1 MYNIV
6 QEYLYFHGT
15 RTQKV
20 LLIVTVGGGIWSK
33 GDTILFQD
41 FLFNTPF
48 EWFIPNFPV
57 SPAVELRVRT
67 ELKLGRLYFAT
78 LRTYR

>member
-20 LLIVTVGGGIWSK
+20 LLIVTVGRGIWSK
-33 GDTILFQD
+33 GDIILFQD
-41 FLFNTPF
+41 FLFKHPF
-48 EWFIPNFPV
+48 WMIYISEC
-57 SPAVELRVRT
+57 
-67 ELKLGRLYFAT
+67 
-78 LRTYR
+78 

>member
-41 FLFNTPF
+41 FLFKHPF
-48 EWFIPNFPV
+48 WMIYSYFPV
-57 SPAVELRVRT
+57 SPASVELR
-67 ELKLGRLYFAT
+67 
-78 LRTYR
+78 LRMKRAQTR

>member
-15 RTQKV
+15 RKQKV

-41 FLFNTPF
+41 FLFKHPF
-48 EWFIPNFPV
+48 WMIYSYFPV
-57 SPAVELRVRT
+57 SPAVELR
-67 ELKLGRLYFAT
+67 
-78 LRTYR
+78 LRKKRAQTR

>member
-15 RTQKV
+15 RKV
-20 LLIVTVGGGIWSK
+20 LFIVTVGGGIWSK

-41 FLFNTPF
+41 CAFKHPF
-48 EWFIPNFPV
+48 WMSYSYFPFHYLL
-57 SPAVELRVRT
+57 SFDSVRK